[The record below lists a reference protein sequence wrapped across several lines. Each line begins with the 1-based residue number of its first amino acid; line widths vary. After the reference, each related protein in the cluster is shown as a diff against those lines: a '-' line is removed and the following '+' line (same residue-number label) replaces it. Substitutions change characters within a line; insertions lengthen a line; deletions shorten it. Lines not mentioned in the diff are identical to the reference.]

1 LLKLERGICYGL
13 GLTLY
18 FPELLVFLFVMLL
31 WQLETFKRTLMQ
43 SLQEDDENPTVSY
56 PSFSAPEHTVLICV
70 LILEAKYHIC
80 GFQGEG
86 GDKRGVANSNL
97 AIRRASRKLLL
108 HQSKFRKELYSFC
121 SINDLKCWRG
131 VHFVRKTKLYHDAQS
146 FESSAP

>member
-1 LLKLERGICYGL
+1 
-13 GLTLY
+13 
-18 FPELLVFLFVMLL
+18 
-31 WQLETFKRTLMQ
+31 MQ

-108 HQSKFRKELYSFC
+108 HQSKFRKELYSLC

-131 VHFVRKTKLYHDAQS
+131 VHFVRKRKLYHDAKS
-146 FESSAP
+146 FENSAL

>member
-1 LLKLERGICYGL
+1 M
-13 GLTLY
+13 
-18 FPELLVFLFVMLL
+18 FLFLMLL

-108 HQSKFRKELYSFC
+108 HQSKFRKELYSLC

-131 VHFVRKTKLYHDAQS
+131 CILLGK
-146 FESSAP
+146 ESCIMMHNHLKALFCD

>member
-1 LLKLERGICYGL
+1 MFLLSFWQASLANEKNMLAGQVKKLLRD
-13 GLTLY
+13 
-18 FPELLVFLFVMLL
+18 VAK
-31 WQLETFKRTLMQ
+31 LETFKRTLMQ
-43 SLQEDDENPTVSY
+43 SLQEDDENPT
-56 PSFSAPEHTVLICV
+56 
-70 LILEAKYHIC
+70 
-80 GFQGEG
+80 GEG